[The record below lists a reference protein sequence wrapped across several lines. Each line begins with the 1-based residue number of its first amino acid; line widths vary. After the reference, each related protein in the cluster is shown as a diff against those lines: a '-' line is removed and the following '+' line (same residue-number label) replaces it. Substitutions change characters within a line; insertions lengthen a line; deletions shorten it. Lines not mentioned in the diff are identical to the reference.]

1 MHEHNSRL
9 LAFSSFCGCFDDV
22 IFIQLPL
29 QDVLQIISMF
39 ASFEFKWPA
48 ALTTLYNTFSFANFN
63 LELLAPECSF
73 TVSYSTKWFL
83 TESIP
88 IMLVC
93 TVLIVLTS
101 AKVFQTGQRVLLGRL
116 PTGAVSDVH
125 LTDVCLGIV
134 LTGLYYVYFGKPC
147 CAI

>member
-1 MHEHNSRL
+1 
-9 LAFSSFCGCFDDV
+9 
-22 IFIQLPL
+22 
-29 QDVLQIISMF
+29 MF

-88 IMLVC
+88 VMLVC
-93 TVLIVLTS
+93 TVV
-101 AKVFQTGQRVLLGRL
+101 ALG
-116 PTGAVSDVH
+116 AW
-125 LTDVCLGIV
+125 CALGV
-134 LTGLYYVYFGKPC
+134 GE
-147 CAI
+147 